1 MPVKINPGGLNPQS
15 GKTQATKSGK
25 SDPAQFTSNLKNA
38 RTAMFDGD
46 MKELLKVVKDRGES
60 FLRSPDENLLTS
72 YKESVKMFLT
82 KLKKEF
88 LSLREEFGAR
98 QDGEQKV
105 YQLVETVS
113 SEAEALTRQA
123 LNENKALELLSGLD
137 DIRGL
142 VIDIIG

>member
-15 GKTQATKSGK
+15 GKAQAAKAGK
-25 SDPAQFTSNLKNA
+25 SDPALFTSNLKNA
-38 RTAMFDGD
+38 KTSIFDGD

-60 FLRSPDENLLTS
+60 FLRSPDENQLTS

-105 YQLVETVS
+105 YQLVETAS

-123 LNENKALELLSGLD
+123 FNENKALELLSGLD